1 MIKTGFS
8 FIDTD
13 LGGLNAGDLAT
24 VQGECIQTEQ
34 FIISLTQGIA
44 DNNDGFALIM
54 NTLDFPLFTSTI
66 FDNSPADGDYA
77 LIGNRI
83 SKDSLLTRHGLPMQ
97 DDPTQGVDLLLRSY
111 SAWLNLK
118 KFQHL
123 KDKKLL
129 AVVTPIYKLRYG
141 LDEDGATLMLK
152 DAAQMLNVPVICWQ
166 KDSSDILL
174 AADMTFKLSAANGYK
189 EPIDIEVIK
198 PSSDKAIYVRANTSS
213 LKYAEHL
220 KECQKLW
227 FYEEKDN
234 EMRI

>member
-129 AVVTPIYKLRYG
+129 AIIAPIYKLRYG
-141 LDEDGATLMLK
+141 VDEDKATLILK
-152 DAAQMLNVPVICWQ
+152 DVAQILNVPVICWQ
-166 KDSSDILL
+166 RDSSEDLM
-174 AADMTFKLSAANGYK
+174 ATDMTFKLKAEHNYQ
-189 EPIDIEVIK
+189 EPIDIEAVN
-198 PSSDKAIYVRANTSS
+198 PSGNMVLQIQANTSS
-213 LKYAEHL
+213 LKYTEHL
-220 KECQKLW
+220 KDCQKLW

-234 EMRI
+234 EQ

>member
-8 FIDTD
+8 FIDMD
-13 LGGLNAGDLAT
+13 LGGLHAGDLVT
-24 VQGECIQTEQ
+24 VQGECIQAEQ
-34 FIISLTQGIA
+34 FVISLTQSIME
-44 DNNDGFALIM
+44 NNDGFVLLM
-54 NTLDFPLFTSTI
+54 NTRDFPSFTSTI
-66 FDNSPADGDYA
+66 FDNNPADFDYS
-77 LIGNRI
+77 LINDRI
-83 SKDSLLTRHGLPMQ
+83 SKNKLLTRHGLPMQ

-152 DAAQMLNVPVICWQ
+152 DVAHILDVPVICWQ
-166 KDSSDILL
+166 RDSSEDLIATDI
-174 AADMTFKLSAANGYK
+174 TFKLTAENGYK
-189 EPIDIEVIK
+189 EPVDIEVIK
-198 PSSDKAIYVRANTSS
+198 QPGNKIFRIRANESS

-220 KECQKLW
+220 KDCPKLW
-227 FYEEKDN
+227 FYEEK
-234 EMRI
+234 

>member
-13 LGGLNAGDLAT
+13 LGGFHAGDLAT
-24 VQGECIQTEQ
+24 IQGECLQVEQ
-34 FIISLTQGIA
+34 FIISLTQSITE
-44 DNNDGFALIM
+44 NNDGFVLLM
-54 NTLDFPLFTSTI
+54 GTLDFPSLTSTI
-66 FDNSPADGDYA
+66 FDSNPAAFDYA
-77 LIGNRI
+77 LINERI
-83 SKDSLLTRHGLPMQ
+83 SKNKLLTRRGLHLQ
-97 DDPTQGVDLLLRSY
+97 DVELFVNSL

-123 KDKKLL
+123 RDKKLL

-141 LDEDGATLMLK
+141 VDEDKATLILK
-152 DAAQMLNVPVICWQ
+152 DVAQILDVPVICWQ
-166 KDSSDILL
+166 RDSSESLI
-174 AADMTFKLSAANGYK
+174 AADMIFKLKAEHNYQ

-198 PSSDKAIYVRANTSS
+198 QSGDKTFHVRANESS

-220 KECQKLW
+220 KDCPKLW

-234 EMRI
+234 EQ

>member
-13 LGGLNAGDLAT
+13 LGGLNAGDLVT
-24 VQGECIQTEQ
+24 VQGECIQVEQ
-34 FIISLTQGIA
+34 FIISLTQSITE
-44 DNNDGFALIM
+44 NNDGFALIM

-66 FDNSPADGDYA
+66 FDNSPVDCDYA
-77 LIGNRI
+77 LINDRI
-83 SKDSLLTRHGLPMQ
+83 SKNKLLTRHGLPMQ

-152 DAAQMLNVPVICWQ
+152 DVAHILDVPVICWQ
-166 KDSSDILL
+166 RDSSEDLI
-174 AADMTFKLSAANGYK
+174 ATDMTFKLTAERGYK
-189 EPIDIEVIK
+189 EPVDIEVIK
-198 PSSDKAIYVRANTSS
+198 QPGNKTFHIKANGSS

-220 KECQKLW
+220 KDCPKLW

>member
-24 VQGECIQTEQ
+24 VQGECIQVEQ
-34 FIISLTQGIA
+34 FVISLTQSITE
-44 DNNDGFALIM
+44 NNDGFVLIM

-152 DAAQMLNVPVICWQ
+152 DVAHILNVPVICWQ
-166 KDSSDILL
+166 RDSSEDLI
-174 AADMTFKLSAANGYK
+174 ATDMTFKLTAERGYK

-198 PSSDKAIYVRANTSS
+198 QPGNKAFRIRANESS
-213 LKYAEHL
+213 LKYTEHL
-220 KECQKLW
+220 KDCPKLW
-227 FYEEKDN
+227 FYEEK
-234 EMRI
+234 

>member
-24 VQGECIQTEQ
+24 IQGECIQVEQ
-34 FIISLTQGIA
+34 FIISLTQSIA
-44 DNNDGFALIM
+44 DNNDGFVVLM
-54 NTLDFPLFTSTI
+54 GTLDFPSLTSTI
-66 FDNSPADGDYA
+66 FDSNPADFDYA
-77 LIGNRI
+77 LINDRI
-83 SKDSLLTRHGLPMQ
+83 SKNKLLTRHGLPMQ

-141 LDEDGATLMLK
+141 VDEDKATLILK
-152 DAAQMLNVPVICWQ
+152 DVAQILNVPVICWQ

-174 AADMTFKLSAANGYK
+174 AADMTFRLTAVNGYK
-189 EPIDIEVIK
+189 EPVDIEVIK
-198 PSSDKAIYVRANTSS
+198 QPGNKTFHIKANESS
-213 LKYAEHL
+213 LKYSEHL
-220 KECQKLW
+220 KDCPKLW
-227 FYEEKDN
+227 FYEE
-234 EMRI
+234 R

>member
-13 LGGLNAGDLAT
+13 LGGLNAGDLVT
-24 VQGECIQTEQ
+24 VQGECIQVEQ
-34 FIISLTQGIA
+34 FIISLTQSITE
-44 DNNDGFALIM
+44 NNDGFALIM

-83 SKDSLLTRHGLPMQ
+83 SKDSILTRHGLPMQ

-152 DAAQMLNVPVICWQ
+152 DVAHILDVPVICWQ
-166 KDSSDILL
+166 RDSSEDLI
-174 AADMTFKLSAANGYK
+174 ATDMTFKLTAERGYK
-189 EPIDIEVIK
+189 EPVDIEVIK
-198 PSSDKAIYVRANTSS
+198 QPGNKTFHIKANGSS

-220 KECQKLW
+220 KDCPKLW

>member
-13 LGGLNAGDLAT
+13 LGGLHAGDLAT
-24 VQGECIQTEQ
+24 VQGECIQVEQ
-34 FIISLTQGIA
+34 FVISLIQSIT
-44 DNNDGFALIM
+44 DNNDGFVLLM
-54 NTLDFPLFTSTI
+54 NTRDFPSFTSTI
-66 FDNSPADGDYA
+66 FDSNPADFDYSF
-77 LIGNRI
+77 INDRI
-83 SKDSLLTRHGLPMQ
+83 SKNKLLTRHGLPMQ

-152 DAAQMLNVPVICWQ
+152 DVAHILDILVICWQ
-166 KDSSDILL
+166 RDSSEDLIATDI
-174 AADMTFKLSAANGYK
+174 TFKLTAENGYK
-189 EPIDIEVIK
+189 EPVDIEVIK
-198 PSSDKAIYVRANTSS
+198 QPGNKTFHIKANESS

-220 KECQKLW
+220 KDCPKLW
-227 FYEEKDN
+227 FYEEK
-234 EMRI
+234 

>member
-8 FIDTD
+8 FIDMD
-13 LGGLNAGDLAT
+13 LGGLHAGDLAT

-34 FIISLTQGIA
+34 FIISLTQSITE
-44 DNNDGFALIM
+44 NNDGFALIM

-152 DAAQMLNVPVICWQ
+152 DVAHILDIPVICWQ
-166 KDSSDILL
+166 RDSSEDLI
-174 AADMTFKLSAANGYK
+174 ATDMTFKLSAVNGYK
-189 EPIDIEVIK
+189 EPIDIEAVN
-198 PSSDKAIYVRANTSS
+198 PSGNTVLQIQANISS
-213 LKYAEHL
+213 LKYTEHL
-220 KECQKLW
+220 KDCQKLW

-234 EMRI
+234 EQ

>member
-8 FIDTD
+8 FMDTD
-13 LGGLNAGDLAT
+13 LGGLNAGDLVT
-24 VQGECIQTEQ
+24 MRGECIQIEQ
-34 FIISLTQGIA
+34 FIISLTQNIT

-54 NTLDFPLFTSTI
+54 NTLDFPLFTSAI

-129 AVVTPIYKLRYG
+129 AIIAPIYKLRYG
-141 LDEDGATLMLK
+141 VDEDKATLILK
-152 DAAQMLNVPVICWQ
+152 DVAQILNVPVICWQ
-166 KDSSDILL
+166 KDSSESLIASDI
-174 AADMTFKLSAANGYK
+174 TFKLKAEHNYQ

-198 PSSDKAIYVRANTSS
+198 QPGDKTFHVRANISS
-213 LKYAEHL
+213 LKYTEHL
-220 KECQKLW
+220 KDCQKLW

-234 EMRI
+234 EQ

>member
-174 AADMTFKLSAANGYK
+174 AADMTFKLSAVNGYK
-189 EPIDIEVIK
+189 EPIDIEAVN
-198 PSSDKAIYVRANTSS
+198 PSGDTFAHIQANTSP
-213 LKYAEHL
+213 LKYTEHL
-220 KECQKLW
+220 KDCQKLW

-234 EMRI
+234 EQ